1 MNGTGTSGAGSIVA
15 DIMKSLLFI
24 LILMASSAYGEI
36 YTWKDVR
43 GTAHYTNSQYDITER
58 YRSRAKVLDLGIEQK
73 SGNTPVQQSAPVQP
87 GEQIAPVNR
96 SQPQAEVITD
106 TNRRRPLSGK
116 QIRRDRSE
124 DE

>member
-1 MNGTGTSGAGSIVA
+1 MNGTGTSDTGSIVA

-24 LILMASSAYGEI
+24 LILMASTAYGEI
-36 YTWKDVR
+36 YTWKDAR
-43 GTAHYTNSQYDITER
+43 GTAHYTNSQYDIPER

-73 SGNTPVQQSAPVQP
+73 SGNPPVQQSAPVQP
-87 GEQIAPVNR
+87 GEQITPVNR